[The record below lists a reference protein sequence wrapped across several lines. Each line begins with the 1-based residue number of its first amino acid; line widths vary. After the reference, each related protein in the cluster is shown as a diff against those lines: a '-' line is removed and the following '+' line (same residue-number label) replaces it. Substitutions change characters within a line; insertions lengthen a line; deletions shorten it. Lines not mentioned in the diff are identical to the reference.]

1 MRTRLT
7 WALAF
12 LLSASLLSPGQ
23 DKPPRSA
30 GEVARAAL
38 ADQQRVLDGL
48 KKYTYTKHIVSEQTN
63 MKGKRIGR
71 AERVYSYAPCGERI
85 CITLVSVDGATPK
98 PKELKQHEK
107 DMQKEWARQ
116 AKLSAAERQKEEDQ
130 DTFLSRDFL
139 AVYDFADAPP
149 EPYNGKP
156 TRVVSYKAKP
166 VKVELADKDNKI
178 LSKMEGRFWLEEG
191 ADTIIAS
198 EMHMV
203 KPIKVWGGFAGAING
218 MNVHTQ
224 YVFEQG
230 MYLPLRNE
238 VEIDLRIMLA
248 KTKLKITEEYAGFQA
263 PAPTGAAK

>member
-71 AERVYSYAPCGERI
+71 AERVYRYAPCGERT
-85 CITLVSVDGATPK
+85 CITLVSVDGAAPK

-116 AKLSAAERQKEEDQ
+116 AKMTAAERQQEEDE

-139 AVYDFADAPP
+139 AVYEFAGQPG
-149 EPYNGKP
+149 EPYNSKP
-156 TRVVSYKAKP
+156 ARVISFSPTAE
-166 VKVELADKDNKI
+166 KVQFADKDNKI
-178 LSKMEGRFWLEEG
+178 LTRMAGRFWVEEG
-191 ADTIIAS
+191 ADTIIAA

-218 MNVHTQ
+218 MTVHTQ